1 MHDFPL
7 CLRQIQSGSPVIVVS
22 LRFQHF
28 TAPNGQ
34 HPFCFHVAVEPIM
47 HVSHHIS
54 FPGPKFPTEPAGLN
68 CPRQTIG
75 RKNRPQVFHL
85 IHSCIFFLADL
96 IVDIRFYPLQAKIP
110 ITHLPESG
118 IAAIIARRPSNIFRK
133 KISHPPAQQGIV
145 SYRLC
150 HQNPF
155 FSFQTNHIARLPCGF
170 KRQHHTT
177 QQNKQHHFLHTYLIV
192 R

>member
-75 RKNRPQVFHL
+75 RKIGRKSFTSYIRVY
-85 IHSCIFFLADL
+85 SFLL
-96 IVDIRFYPLQAKIP
+96 
-110 ITHLPESG
+110 TS
-118 IAAIIARRPSNIFRK
+118 S
-133 KISHPPAQQGIV
+133 
-145 SYRLC
+145 
-150 HQNPF
+150 
-155 FSFQTNHIARLPCGF
+155 
-170 KRQHHTT
+170 
-177 QQNKQHHFLHTYLIV
+177 
-192 R
+192 